1 MLQRKGQRADK
12 AGECAHTHTEKN
24 NGGGGG
30 GGGITSRKKKRA
42 DEQGNGLNK

>member
-30 GGGITSRKKKRA
+30 GGITSRKKKRA